1 MSNAVTG
8 DESVE
13 DYLEH
18 ADFLDTVECAALRG
32 VVMDSVEPDALD
44 YEDWATPLKLS
55 GGRLCLREIG
65 RYHDETIYYTCE
77 GDRMRAVA
85 IENDGTHGK
94 TWARDPPEAVN
105 WLRDA
110 LEDPDNLSVVL
121 RERTPFEPLD
131 GGYDCCDDTEP
142 VTEKPAPERSDR
154 TVTWCKSC
162 GETLE
167 EE

>member
-13 DYLEH
+13 DYLKGDERI
-18 ADFLDTVECAALRG
+18 ALLG
-32 VVMDSVEPDALD
+32 VVMDVVDPHELS
-44 YEDWATPLKLS
+44 YEDWSTPLKLS

-77 GDRMRAVA
+77 GDRLRAVA
-85 IENDGTHGK
+85 VGNDGTHGK
-94 TWARDPPEAVN
+94 TWALDPPEAVN

-121 RERTPFEPLD
+121 RERTPFDPLD
-131 GGYDCCDDTEP
+131 GG
-142 VTEKPAPERSDR
+142 EKD
-154 TVTWCKSC
+154 
-162 GETLE
+162 GEL
-167 EE
+167 

>member
-1 MSNAVTG
+1 MNNAVTG

-13 DYLEH
+13 DYLRGE
-18 ADFLDTVECAALRG
+18 DDCKALYG
-32 VVMDSVEPDALD
+32 VVMDMTDPERLD
-44 YEDWATPLKLS
+44 YEDWAVPLKLA

-65 RYHDETIYYTCE
+65 RYHDETIYYTVE

-85 IENDGTHGK
+85 VGNDGTGGE
-94 TWARDPPEAVN
+94 TWARTPPEAVN

-121 RERTPFEPLD
+121 RERTPFEPL
-131 GGYDCCDDTEP
+131 
-142 VTEKPAPERSDR
+142 
-154 TVTWCKSC
+154 
-162 GETLE
+162 E